1 MRDVDASCSSAALT
15 RGAAP
20 IQNLVMADE
29 LTHLDEQGRA
39 RMVDVGGKDV
49 TVREAAAQ
57 AIVAMSPETFVTL
70 ISGHAPKGDVL
81 ATARLAGIQAAK
93 KTPELIPLCHH
104 VQLTGVEVR
113 FEPLESEIKIVSFV
127 RCADRTGVEMEA
139 LTAVTVAAL
148 TLIDMLKAIDRGLRI
163 EDVRLLWKTG
173 GRSGDFGARPSEA
186 PPEPR

>member
-1 MRDVDASCSSAALT
+1 LTDDRAAM
-15 RGAAP
+15 
-20 IQNLVMADE
+20 QNRRMADE
-29 LTHLDEQGRA
+29 LTHLDARGRA
-39 RMVDVGGKDV
+39 RMVDVGEKDV

-57 AIVAMSPETFVTL
+57 AVVTMAPETFATL
-70 ISGHAPKGDVL
+70 ISGHAPKGDVF
-81 ATARLAGIQAAK
+81 AAARLAGIQAAK

-113 FEPLESEIKIVSFV
+113 FEPLESEIKIVSVV

-163 EDVRLLWKTG
+163 EGVRLLWKTG
-173 GRSGDFGARPSEA
+173 GRSGDFGSRPSE
-186 PPEPR
+186 PPPVAR